1 MLLKLL
7 NKKIQR
13 GTLILTCANGE
24 EHHFGQGSPVSYW
37 HFTDDAAMSRIAW
50 DPHMELGESYMEGA
64 WHAGEGGLRRLLQVL
79 MINFGEQRLQ
89 GTTRLYEWF
98 YKFLQARNRI
108 TRSYRNVAHH
118 YDLDEWLFR
127 HFLDERMFYS
137 CAYFQQPAMSLEQ
150 AQLAKCEIIR
160 RKLLL
165 EPGMT
170 VLDIG
175 CGWGGLAMYLA
186 EHADVAVTGVTLSRE
201 QLRVAQATV
210 RERGLEGRVKF
221 LLQDY
226 REHQDEYDRIVSV
239 GMFEHVGRR
248 HFPAFFHQVSDKL
261 KQNGVALLHT
271 IGCVDRSGNT
281 NPWIRRHIFPGGYI
295 PALSEMAEAVEGTD
309 LMSTDVDVWHL
320 HYADTLAE
328 WYRRFQHQ
336 RDAVRDRMGERFC
349 RMWEFYLASTEGAF
363 RWWDLVVFQLQMAK
377 RHDVVP
383 QTRDYLY
390 TTRFEPARYLHEEM
404 IDTRKKRA

>member
-1 MLLKLL
+1 
-7 NKKIQR
+7 
-13 GTLILTCANGE
+13 
-24 EHHFGQGSPVSYW
+24 
-37 HFTDDAAMSRIAW
+37 
-50 DPHMELGESYMEGA
+50 MELGETYMEAA
-64 WHAGEGGLRRLLQVL
+64 WQAGEGGLRRLLEVL
-79 MINFGEQRLQ
+79 MNNFSEQRLQ

-98 YKFLQARNRI
+98 YRFLQFSNRI

-137 CAYFQQPAMSLEQ
+137 CAYFQQPSMNLEQ

-165 EPGMT
+165 EPGMD

-186 EHADVAVTGVTLSRE
+186 EHADVSVTGVTLSKE
-201 QLRVAQATV
+201 QLRVAQATA
-210 RERGLEGRVKF
+210 RERGLQDRVQF

-226 REHQDEYDRIVSV
+226 REHQGTYDRIVSV

-248 HFPAFFHQVSDKL
+248 HFPAFFQQVSDKL
-261 KQNGVALLHT
+261 KPEGVALLHT

-295 PALSEMAEAVEGTD
+295 PALSEMAEAAEGTP
-309 LMSTDVDVWHL
+309 LMSTDVDIWHL

-328 WYRRFQHQ
+328 WYHRFQQ
-336 RDAVRDRMGERFC
+336 NRDAIKNRMGEQFC

-377 RHDVVP
+377 QHDVVP

-390 TTRFEPARYLHEEM
+390 TTKFEPARYQNQVLNG
-404 IDTRKKRA
+404 KKKKTA